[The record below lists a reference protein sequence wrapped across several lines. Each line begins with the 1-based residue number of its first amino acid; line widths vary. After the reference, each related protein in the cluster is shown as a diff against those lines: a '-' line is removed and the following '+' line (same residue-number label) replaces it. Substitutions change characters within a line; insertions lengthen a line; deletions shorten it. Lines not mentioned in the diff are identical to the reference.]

1 MTTPSGRIRRSSAA
15 LALAI
20 VIPAPSIGALA
31 SFWLFPGPVGLA
43 IYAIGKAVLYLT
55 PALWSRFVDGEPWS
69 LSPPTRRG
77 WRMGIGFG
85 VLVSAAIFGLW
96 LAIGERAFDLDRFRG
111 ILAENGLATPARFIL
126 AAAWLSFVNALLEE
140 YVFRWFITTRI
151 DAVLSPEAASGG
163 RRSAIV
169 VTLSALAFTLH
180 HIIVL
185 AHYLPPVMTAL
196 ACTGILVGGAFWSWL
211 YRRGGS
217 LWPAYVSH
225 AIVDI
230 AVMTVGYMTLF

>member
-1 MTTPSGRIRRSSAA
+1 MTRPSGGISRSSAA

-31 SFWLFPGPVGLA
+31 SFWLFPGPVGVA
-43 IYAIGKAVLYLT
+43 IYALGKGVLYLT

-69 LSPPTRRG
+69 FSPPSRRG
-77 WRMGIGFG
+77 WGAAIGFG
-85 VLVSAAIFGLW
+85 LLVSAAILALW
-96 LAIGERAFDLDRFRG
+96 LAIGDAAFDLDRFRG
-111 ILAENGLATPARFIL
+111 ILTENGLATPERFML

-151 DAVLSPEAASGG
+151 DAALPGDAASGG
-163 RRSAIV
+163 RRNGLV
-169 VTLSALAFTLH
+169 VALSALAFTLH

-196 ACTGILVGGAFWSWL
+196 ACIGILVGGAFWSWL
-211 YRRGGS
+211 YRHAGS

-230 AVMTVGYMTLF
+230 AVMTVGYLTLF